1 MVDLEKGVGSMVMSW
16 RHWVFDLLYRV
27 GMPIWDISTPP
38 EVRALVEGPGA
49 LPAGRAL
56 DMGCGTGTHTIHLA
70 QHGWDAIGVD
80 FSASAIGRARKK
92 ANGIAGATFLQAD
105 VTRLREQGL
114 SGPFDLVLDM
124 GCFHALPQES
134 RQAYVQEVAT
144 VTIPGAHL
152 LMWEVSEKM
161 GRFPVG
167 WVMQPD
173 EIENRFSR
181 QFIIERVEPRDFV
194 VERLKGRLKVKGNWY
209 WLRRKE

>member
-1 MVDLEKGVGSMVMSW
+1 MQWLSLLKGVGSMVMSW

-56 DMGCGTGTHTIHLA
+56 DMGCGTGTHTIYLA

-134 RQAYVQEVAT
+134 RQAYVGPRGVMDPKT
-144 VTIPGAHL
+144 TI
-152 LMWEVSEKM
+152 
-161 GRFPVG
+161 
-167 WVMQPD
+167 
-173 EIENRFSR
+173 
-181 QFIIERVEPRDFV
+181 
-194 VERLKGRLKVKGNWY
+194 
-209 WLRRKE
+209 RK